1 MIPVAEAIARVR
13 TAFAPTGAEFVG
25 LADAGGRVLAAD
37 QAARRTQPPVAV
49 SAMDGWAVRAV
60 DVGTAPTTLAVIG
73 QSAAGHG
80 FAGRVGPGQ
89 AVRIFTGAPVPDGSD
104 SIILQEDATADGD
117 RVTFREAARPNR
129 HIRGAGI
136 DFTAGQ
142 VGLTAGT
149 LLDAR
154 GVALAAA
161 MNIPALP
168 VHRRPRVAILATG
181 DELVRPGDAL
191 GPNQIVSSNSY
202 GVAALVRAAG
212 GDAIDLGI
220 APDRPEELAAMAA
233 GAAGCDLLV
242 TLGGASVGD
251 HDLVQQVL
259 AGGGA
264 RLDFWKIAMRPGKP
278 LMFGRLANGIPL
290 LGLPGN
296 PVSALVCA
304 LLFLRPALNALL
316 GRPDHDLTERLALG
330 RALPENDQR
339 QDYLRAAIELREG
352 VRVVMP
358 FEKQDSSMLSTLAA
372 ADGLVIREPH
382 APAAPVGTFVDIL
395 RFPA

>member
-1 MIPVAEAIARVR
+1 MIPVSEAVARVR
-13 TAFAPTGAEFVG
+13 AAFAPVATEFVG
-25 LADAGGRVLAAD
+25 LAEAGGRVLAED
-37 QAARRTQPPVAV
+37 LVARRTQPPVAV
-49 SAMDGWAVRAV
+49 SAMDGWAVRAA
-60 DVGTAPTTLAVIG
+60 DVTKAPTTLSVIG

-80 FAGRVGPGQ
+80 FAGTLGAGQ
-89 AVRIFTGAPVPDGSD
+89 SVRIFTGAPIPEGGDAVV
-104 SIILQEDATADGD
+104 LQEDASAEGSE
-117 RVTFREAARPNR
+117 VTFREAARLNR
-129 HIRGAGI
+129 HIRAAGI
-136 DFTAGQ
+136 DFSAGQ
-142 VGLTAGT
+142 VGLVAGT

-154 GVALAAA
+154 AIALAAA
-161 MNIPALP
+161 MNLPSLP
-168 VHRRPRVAILATG
+168 VRRRPRVAILATG
-181 DELVRPGDAL
+181 DELVRPGDAI
-191 GPNQIVSSNSY
+191 GPHQIVSSNNY

-212 GDAIDLGI
+212 GEALDLGI
-220 APDRPEELAAMAA
+220 APDRPEALAAMAA

-259 AGGGA
+259 ADGGA

-316 GRPDHDLTERLALG
+316 GRPDTDVTERLPLG
-330 RALPENDQR
+330 RALPANDQR
-339 QDYLRAAIELREG
+339 QDYLRARIELRDG
-352 VRVVMP
+352 MRVAVP
-358 FEKQDSSMLSTLAA
+358 FDKQDSSILTALAA
-372 ADGLVIREPH
+372 ADGLLIRAPH
-382 APAAPVGTFVDIL
+382 APEAPVGTFVDML

>member
-1 MIPVAEAIARVR
+1 MIPVSEAVARVR
-13 TAFAPTGAEFVG
+13 AAFAPTAAEHVG
-25 LADAGGRVLAAD
+25 LAEAAGRVLAAD

-49 SAMDGWAVRAV
+49 SAMDGWAVRAF
-60 DVGTAPTTLAVIG
+60 DVATVPTSLAVVG

-80 FAGRVGPGQ
+80 FAGAVGPGQ
-89 AVRIFTGAPVPDGSD
+89 AVRIFTGAPVPRGADA
-104 SIILQEDATADGD
+104 IILQEDATADGN
-117 RVTFREAARPNR
+117 RVTFREAARQNR

-142 VGLTAGT
+142 VGLTAGA

-154 GVALAAA
+154 RIALAAA
-161 MNIPALP
+161 MNLPTLP
-168 VHRRPRVAILATG
+168 VRRRPRVAILATG
-181 DELVRPGDAL
+181 DELVRPGDPIGA
-191 GPNQIVSSNSY
+191 NQIVSSNNY
-202 GVAALVRAAG
+202 GVAALVRASG
-212 GDAIDLGI
+212 GDVVDLGI
-220 APDRPEELAAMAA
+220 APDRPEALAAMAA

-251 HDLVQQVL
+251 HDLVQKVL
-259 AGGGA
+259 ADGGG

-278 LMFGRLANGIPL
+278 LMFGRLASGIPL

-316 GRPDHDLTERLALG
+316 GRANIEQMERLPLG
-330 RALPENDQR
+330 RPLPENDQR
-339 QDYLRAAIELREG
+339 QDYLRSAIELRDG
-352 VRVVMP
+352 TRVAMP

-372 ADGLVIREPH
+372 ADGLVIRAPH
-382 APAAPVGTFVDIL
+382 APPAPVGTFVDIL